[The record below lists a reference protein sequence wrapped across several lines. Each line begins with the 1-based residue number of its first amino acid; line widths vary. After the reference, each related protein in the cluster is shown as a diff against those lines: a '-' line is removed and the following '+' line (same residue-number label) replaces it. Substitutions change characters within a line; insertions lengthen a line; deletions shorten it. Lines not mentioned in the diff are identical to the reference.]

1 VDSRF
6 SGTAGDPSRDAAGD
20 DSQSGYVGRRRQ
32 RAAAAAASEQAAAA
46 EQAAIIE
53 RRPVVVP
60 AAAREPLQQSA
71 VQQPVVHQP
80 VTQHAAQQ
88 HAAQQHGYADDP
100 GSLMGDLHTEDEHY
114 EDQYGDHYADH
125 DSDGYRHRGGRRRG
139 VVAALSFVLVLAL
152 VGGGFLLVRSLLGG
166 MGGGPNDYTGSGSG
180 AISVVVASGDTVT
193 DIADTLAKAD
203 VVASA
208 KAFVNA
214 ASKNADA
221 TSIQPGTYD
230 MHKQMSGAAALALM
244 LAPTTRDVI
253 KVPIPEGYRVDQV
266 ITLLSTKLGLSVAD
280 VTAATQDLTK
290 LGLPAGFE
298 DATSIEGFLFP
309 ATYEFQPGTTALQAV
324 QAMTAKFG
332 QEMSATG
339 FVANAKAMGVTP
351 YEALKV
357 ASMAEAEATNA
368 TDWAKVARVIYNRAA
383 SGSPLGIDSTS
394 VYEARLKGEDPL
406 DIDFTIP
413 TPYNTRST
421 PGFPPTP
428 IGNPGEATLTASVHP
443 ADGNWLYYVQS
454 DAAGTLTFTNDFAVF
469 TQRANTCTAN
479 GWGNC

>member
-6 SGTAGDPSRDAAGD
+6 SGQAGDPSRDAAGD
-20 DSQSGYVGRRRQ
+20 GSQSGYVGRRRQ

-46 EQAAIIE
+46 ERQ
-53 RRPVVVP
+53 PVAVP
-60 AAAREPLQQSA
+60 AATHEPF
-71 VQQPVVHQP
+71 VQQPV
-80 VTQHAAQQ
+80 TQSAAQQ
-88 HAAQQHGYADDP
+88 HVPQQHDYSDDS
-100 GSLMGDLHTEDEHY
+100 GSLISELHNDDERY
-114 EDQYGDHYADH
+114 EDQYDDHYE
-125 DSDGYRHRGGRRRG
+125 DGDRHHGGRKRG

-152 VGGGFLLVRSLLGG
+152 VGGGFLLVQSLLSG
-166 MGGGPNDYTGSGSG
+166 MGGGPKDYTGSGAG

-193 DIADTLAKAD
+193 DIADTLVKAD

-230 MHKQMSGAAALALM
+230 MRKQMSGAAALALM

-253 KVPIPEGYRVDQV
+253 TVPIPEGYRVDQV

-280 VTAATQDLTK
+280 VTAATTDLTK

-309 ATYEFQPGTTALQAV
+309 ATYQFQPGTTALQAV

-368 TDWAKVARVIYNRAA
+368 ADWAKVARVIYNRAA

-394 VYEARLKGEDPL
+394 VYEARLKGQDPL

-443 ADGNWLYYVQS
+443 AAGNWLYYVQS

-469 TQRANTCTAN
+469 TQLANTCTAN